1 MKIKSRSFCL
11 KLSLNLLCFYFLG
24 CSSSNEQGI
33 TSFDIPK
40 EAQPN
45 FPLSEIA
52 KSIEYISLETSD
64 ESFLS
69 LIQEVKL
76 CKNKIYVLDVIGKF
90 LVFETNGKFLY
101 QIGTKGEGPGE
112 FLYLSSFAL
121 DEKSDRLY
129 LASDR
134 RLITYTL
141 DNEYVSEKSFPYF
154 IDYVEIIDNQ
164 LVIIAGRDGKK
175 VGDKFVNERSL
186 FKVNPELDL
195 IDSIPLLYIE
205 MNKQTGAIFPF
216 KNYISKVDGDNFI
229 YTPVLTN
236 ESIMRDTLFRIEN
249 STLMPAI
256 KLNFALPAFSKEG
269 NKLIVIKNVFIS
281 KKYILCE
288 YDREGS
294 VFFYIKNIKSDF
306 SINLDQGFSIE
317 NEEKIILRPLDLEN
331 NRFYFIKTYNFSNIS
346 TEELNP
352 MIGIVKL

>member
-1 MKIKSRSFCL
+1 MTIKSRLFCL
-11 KLSLNLLCFYFLG
+11 KLSLNLLCFYLLG
-24 CSSSNEQGI
+24 CSSSNEKVI
-33 TSFDIPK
+33 TTFDIPK

-45 FPLSEIA
+45 FALSEIA
-52 KSIEYISLETSD
+52 ESVEYISLETSD

-69 LIQEVKL
+69 LIQEVKFY
-76 CKNKIYVLDVIGKF
+76 KDKFYVGDAGGKI
-90 LVFETNGKFLY
+90 LVFDTNGKFLY
-101 QIGTKGEGPGE
+101 RIGTEGEGPGE
-112 FLYLSSFAL
+112 FFYVSSFVI
-121 DEKSDRLY
+121 DEKSEQLY
-129 LASDR
+129 LASGR
-134 RLITYTL
+134 RLIAYTV
-141 DNEYVSEKSFPYF
+141 DNEYVIEKSFPFF

-164 LVIIAGRDGKK
+164 LVVIGGRDGKK

-186 FKVNPELDL
+186 FKVSPELDL
-195 IDSIPLLYIE
+195 VDSIPLLYIE

-216 KNYISKVDGDNFI
+216 KIYISKVDGDNFI

-249 STLMPAI
+249 STLIPAI
-256 KLNFALPAFSKEG
+256 KLNFALPVFSKEG
-269 NKLIVIKNVFIS
+269 NKLIVIKNIFIS
-281 KKYILCE
+281 EKFILIE

-317 NEEKIILRPLDLEN
+317 NEEKVILRPLELEN